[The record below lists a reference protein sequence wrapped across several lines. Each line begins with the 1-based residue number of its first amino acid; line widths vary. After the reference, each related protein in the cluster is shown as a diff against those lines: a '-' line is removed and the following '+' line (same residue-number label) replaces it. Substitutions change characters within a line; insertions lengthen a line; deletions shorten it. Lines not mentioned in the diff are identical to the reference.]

1 MLKLLAR
8 LFSTLAGPDKHE
20 VTNPKDMGVNTKALK
35 ANKAIVAQQLKTLES
50 NDMEIKSRVLEK
62 EHLVQQLEKAVQE
75 IDAAKAEVIA
85 TKTKVIAAQAEGAAE
100 VRTLKNELREV
111 LDKLLEEQHSNDLVK
126 QELLVLREE
135 QEQAVI
141 MIKDFSVAMGK
152 L

>member
-8 LFSTLAGPDKHE
+8 LFSTLAGPDNHE
-20 VTNPKDMGVNTKALK
+20 VTNPKDMGVLTKALK

-50 NDMEIKSRVLEK
+50 KDMEIKSRVLEK

-100 VRTLKNELREV
+100 VITLKNELREV